1 LPFGDLDTVLSGY
14 RVLRFLSV
22 CYKTLPAPGRQGR
35 RPMYGLHSTTR
46 CRRGPWWFAWAAAT
60 LISHTGVAASLDDD
74 IESLSAQVNEH
85 LASVRSLERQL
96 LYPTHTRL
104 SVFLSL
110 AERETLDLDAIELFL
125 DDQPVASH
133 LYQNRERSA
142 LEAGGVQ
149 ELYIGNLATGQHRL
163 KAVITARAADKSFV
177 RREAVRSFIKPPGA
191 LVVELTVA
199 APAPDYQPRVT
210 FTEWK

>member
-1 LPFGDLDTVLSGY
+1 MPAGGLV
-14 RVLRFLSV
+14 V
-22 CYKTLPAPGRQGR
+22 CLGR
-35 RPMYGLHSTTR
+35 RNPDLAH
-46 CRRGPWWFAWAAAT
+46 
-60 LISHTGVAASLDDD
+60 GVAASLDDD

-125 DDQPVASH
+125 NDQPVASH

-149 ELYIGNLATGQHRL
+149 ELYIGNLATRPN
-163 KAVITARAADKSFV
+163 TAS
-177 RREAVRSFIKPPGA
+177 RR
-191 LVVELTVA
+191 
-199 APAPDYQPRVT
+199 
-210 FTEWK
+210 